1 MTRGTGDFPGRLAG
15 PIYLVA
21 FVLWLQ
27 PMVDFFANVW
37 PLSVGM
43 LPWRYGAV
51 GISAGFVLTPLLAV
65 VIAMTTA
72 ALMGHHRVMK
82 TLAVLCGIGALLLFV
97 ASVGF
102 VFDVLE
108 LRVNVNEEGM
118 SQYVIGAWKAEFKLL
133 TTVAV
138 LVWMTIAGWKEG
150 VAATA
155 PKRKDSTTP
164 LVRSPGA
171 VDG

>member
-1 MTRGTGDFPGRLAG
+1 MTRETGAVSGRLAG
-15 PIYLVA
+15 PIYLAA
-21 FVLWLQ
+21 FILWLQ
-27 PMVDFFANVW
+27 PIVDFVANVW
-37 PLSVGM
+37 PLSFTT

-51 GISAGFVLTPLLAV
+51 GLSSGYLLTPLLAV
-65 VIAMTTA
+65 VIAMATA
-72 ALMGHHRVMK
+72 AVMNQPLVMK
-82 TLAVLCGIGALLLFV
+82 IMAVLCGIGALLLFV

-164 LVRSPGA
+164 LVRSSGA